1 MHAFSDLKVCTIDI
15 NLKSSA
21 VEKIPNSQKFLATV
35 FILCFH
41 RYINWTISRP
51 FKYYKYYFDY
61 FKTN

>member
-41 RYINWTISRP
+41 RYIN
-51 FKYYKYYFDY
+51 
-61 FKTN
+61 